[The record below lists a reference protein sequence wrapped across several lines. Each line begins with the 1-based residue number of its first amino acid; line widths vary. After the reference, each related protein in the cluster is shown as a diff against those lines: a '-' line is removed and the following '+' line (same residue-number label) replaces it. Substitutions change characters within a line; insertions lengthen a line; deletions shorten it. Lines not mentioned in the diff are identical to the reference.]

1 MKAAVIDRYGAP
13 EVVRIAEV
21 PMPVPRAGE
30 VLVRVHAAAV
40 TSGDAR
46 IRGAR
51 FPGGFAPFARMAFGL
66 SGPRRKILG
75 NTFSGVV
82 ESVGSRVG
90 AFAVGDAVCAMTG
103 IRMRAHAE
111 YVAVAA
117 KRLVHKPPTVSHDDA
132 AGLLFGGT
140 TALFFL
146 RDKASVG
153 PGMSVL
159 VNGASGA
166 IGTNAVQ
173 LAKHFGA
180 RVTAVTSTANIALV
194 TTLGADPVIDYAH
207 ENLAS
212 TDERFDVVFDT
223 VGNLSV
229 QSGRR
234 LLASRG
240 VLLLAVAT
248 LGDTLRA
255 RGNVA
260 AGSAPERTA
269 DFEFL
274 LLRLLADGTITVVHD
289 RAYELADIVDAYRS
303 VDSGHKRGNV
313 IVRP

>member
-1 MKAAVIDRYGAP
+1 MRAAVIDRYGAP

-21 PMPVPRAGE
+21 PTPVPRADE

-46 IRGAR
+46 IRAAR
-51 FPGGFAPFARMAFGL
+51 FPTGFAPFARMAFGL

-82 ESVGSRVG
+82 EALGPRVDG
-90 AFAVGDAVCAMTG
+90 FAMGDAVCGMTG
-103 IRMRAHAE
+103 IRMGAHAE
-111 YVAVAA
+111 YIAVAA
-117 KRLVHKPPTVSHDDA
+117 KRLALKPSAVSHEDA

-166 IGTNAVQ
+166 VGTNAVQ
-173 LAKHFGA
+173 LATHFGA
-180 RVTAVTSTANIALV
+180 TVTAVTSTANIALAV
-194 TTLGADPVIDYAH
+194 TLGADRVIDYTS
-207 ENLAS
+207 EDLAS
-212 TDERFDVVFDT
+212 IGGRFDAVFDT
-223 VGNLSV
+223 VGNVSV
-229 QSGRR
+229 TSGRR
-234 LLASRG
+234 LLSPRG
-240 VLLLAVAT
+240 KLLLAVAS
-248 LGDTLRA
+248 LGTTIRA
-255 RGNVA
+255 RGNVV
-260 AGSAPERTA
+260 AGTGPESPE

-274 LLRLLADGTITVVHD
+274 LALLADGRLTVVLD
-289 RAYELADIVDAYRS
+289 QVYDLNGIVDAYRR

-313 IVRP
+313 LVRP